1 MIKCK
6 YIFQSLLIVQRLTI
20 MATFAGITG
29 IIHHLFLFFQTMTIE
44 AHRRVV
50 VEYIRAIML
59 KRISFKNAE
68 ERKEGAERMIKEAEQ
83 FRFLFKK
90 LAAVSICFE

>member
-1 MIKCK
+1 MKCN
-6 YIFQSLLIVQRLTI
+6 YTVQSLKI
-20 MATFAGITG
+20 MASFAGITG
-29 IIHHLFLFFQTMTIE
+29 IIHHLYHFFQTMTLE

-90 LAAVSICFE
+90 LAAVSICCG

>member
-1 MIKCK
+1 M
-6 YIFQSLLIVQRLTI
+6 
-20 MATFAGITG
+20 
-29 IIHHLFLFFQTMTIE
+29 TME

-68 ERKEGAERMIKEAEQ
+68 ERKEGAEKMIKEAEQ

-90 LAAVSICFE
+90 LASVSTYICFNNHVNLVIYNSLE

>member
-1 MIKCK
+1 
-6 YIFQSLLIVQRLTI
+6 
-20 MATFAGITG
+20 
-29 IIHHLFLFFQTMTIE
+29 MTVE

-50 VEYIRAIML
+50 MEYIKAIML

-68 ERKEGAERMIKEAEQ
+68 ERKEGAERMIKEADQ

-90 LAAVSICFE
+90 LAAVSICTLQFCY

>member
-1 MIKCK
+1 
-6 YIFQSLLIVQRLTI
+6 
-20 MATFAGITG
+20 MATSAGVTGIT
-29 IIHHLFLFFQTMTIE
+29 HQLFHLFQTMTLE

-90 LAAVSICFE
+90 LAAVSICFG

>member
-1 MIKCK
+1 
-6 YIFQSLLIVQRLTI
+6 
-20 MATFAGITG
+20 MATSARGTGIT
-29 IIHHLFLFFQTMTIE
+29 HHLFHCFQTMTLE

-90 LAAVSICFE
+90 LAAVSTCFG

>member
-1 MIKCK
+1 
-6 YIFQSLLIVQRLTI
+6 
-20 MATFAGITG
+20 MAAFAGITG
-29 IIHHLFLFFQTMTIE
+29 IVHPLFLIFQTMTLE

-90 LAAVSICFE
+90 LAAVSMCFG

>member
-1 MIKCK
+1 M
-6 YIFQSLLIVQRLTI
+6 
-20 MATFAGITG
+20 
-29 IIHHLFLFFQTMTIE
+29 
-44 AHRRVV
+44 
-50 VEYIRAIML
+50 EYIRAIML

-90 LAAVSICFE
+90 LAAVSVCFG